1 MKKKKCIKCECEFE
15 TRNDSDLCFC
25 CTLRDLSDEYP
36 NAEEDDIDL
45 ARIQSGTYTD
55 EDVALLN
62 QERECI
68 ESNEESDD
76 EEDGWDES
84 GW

>member
-1 MKKKKCIKCECEFE
+1 MKKKICIKCGCEFE
-15 TRNDSDLCFC
+15 TRNDSDICFC
-25 CTLRDLSDEYP
+25 CTLRDLVDDLP
-36 NAEEDDIDL
+36 AEDDEIDL

-68 ESNEESDD
+68 ESNEENNDI
-76 EEDGWDES
+76 EDCLDES
-84 GW
+84 DW